1 MRKFFNVAFPFI
13 IVLAVIGFVFTV
25 INNPMQIVQ
34 SILFIVGFIALFYFG
49 YRFYLSRKYG
59 TPFLRSGS
67 KDGPTRAQLKKAK
80 RTSTV
85 RATGPTN
92 QSKLKP
98 NSTVQMKRNQKPFK
112 KTPKR
117 RSGPTLTVIEGKKN
131 RAKPKKKNR
140 ASF

>member
-1 MRKFFNVAFPFI
+1 MEVSRMRKFFNVAFPFI

-67 KDGPTRAQLKKAK
+67 KDGYTRAQLKKAK

-85 RATGPTN
+85 RATEYN
-92 QSKLKP
+92 QSIK
-98 NSTVQMKRNQKPFK
+98 
-112 KTPKR
+112 
-117 RSGPTLTVIEGKKN
+117 IETK
-131 RAKPKKKNR
+131 
-140 ASF
+140 